1 MKRLFTLI
9 CIVYTQ
15 FSIGQNTVEWDG
27 VYQLTFSDFQ
37 SPATEI
43 GNSSMYS
50 IHSGSG
56 MYFSFY
62 MSNAEFMF
70 TKNFNSKVDCSFNRS
85 SAALI
90 APDSSIAMN
99 LLLFARYEFDLNEL
113 YARKLRKK
121 LYEGKGTFSS
131 IEFFKP
137 FYEEIQSELSERH
150 ALAGKLTD
158 IGSDREALASLHQDV
173 INEINQL
180 SDFCKQC
187 KPPKK
192 KK

>member
-9 CIVYTQ
+9 CIVYIQ

-70 TKNFNSKVDCSFNRS
+70 TKNFNSKVDCSFKRS

-113 YARKLRKK
+113 
-121 LYEGKGTFSS
+121 
-131 IEFFKP
+131 
-137 FYEEIQSELSERH
+137 
-150 ALAGKLTD
+150 
-158 IGSDREALASLHQDV
+158 
-173 INEINQL
+173 
-180 SDFCKQC
+180 
-187 KPPKK
+187 
-192 KK
+192 